1 MVTQPGCSDLQM
13 TRDEGE
19 KAMAGSDEPQVDVD
33 YDVSIKK
40 PKGGLGGEDV
50 QTWLNGIANAINAS
64 EASLVASSSSDPRD
78 ASWQDA
84 TLRLLGGCGGKGG
97 EPGEGDDNTGD
108 DDGDGDGDDG

>member
-1 MVTQPGCSDLQM
+1 
-13 TRDEGE
+13 
-19 KAMAGSDEPQVDVD
+19 MADSDEPQVDVD

-64 EASLVASSSSDPRD
+64 DATLVASDSSDPRD
-78 ASWQDA
+78 TSWQDA

-97 EPGEGDDNTGD
+97 EPGDEDTGD
-108 DDGDGDGDDG
+108 DVGDGDGDDG